1 MTGRTRVALHGGL
14 ATFAAAT
21 ALGSV
26 FDGYGWAL
34 PVLGGILVVVALSE
48 LVRWSPLPAAAG
60 PVLAAAGLFG
70 YVTAVYA
77 GPEAYAGF
85 VPTTEALRVLGDTAR
100 DGFDDIRHLGTPV
113 PTHEGLV
120 LITVVGV
127 AMVALVV
134 DLLAVTMRRAALA
147 GLPLLSI
154 FALCTS
160 LAKHGAGWVPF
171 VIGTTGY
178 LWLLLADSR
187 DRLSRWGRPMGF
199 DREARPKFNWSD
211 NEVMPSPL
219 SVMGRRIGLTAV
231 AIGVVVPVLV
241 PGLRG
246 GVPHSGSGGGLGFGG
261 DGSASRTTL
270 NPIVSVSAQLT
281 SSTSRPVLTVETTDP
296 DPGYLRLT
304 SLDQFDG
311 RSFSPSTLS
320 APESA
325 QVSNGIAAPTIPGTR
340 QSTRVSVAD
349 FAVSWLPLPQ
359 QVLDV
364 EVEGD
369 WRYDAITNSV
379 FSARDDTE
387 GLQYEVVSVAPQ
399 WTAADLSL
407 AGATQVDGAMAAL
420 TRLPEDIPDS
430 VRTLTTQVTAGELS
444 PFRKAVAIQKFLTS
458 SPFTYDL
465 SARQTDSADALA
477 DFLLVTHKGFCQ
489 QYATAMAVMARIV
502 GIPSRVAVGFT
513 RGERQA
519 DGTWRVTTKDAHAW
533 PELFLA
539 GFGWVPFEPTPRS
552 DGQAQPPDYTLEVAP
567 TNPEDPEKGGGKA
580 QQGGQG
586 QTNDGTSKN
595 ERLDDLRDAFGPAVG
610 IDDGGTP
617 AARGSLR
624 GVLLRVAIGLL
635 VLLLLIPSVARVL
648 TRRRRWRNATTPAE
662 RATAAWEELRA
673 TAIDA
678 RTGWVDGLSPRAT
691 ARALRMESGGFAT
704 AEIRALDRVV
714 AAVERAWY
722 APPRAA
728 GPADDGLEDDV
739 ASLRIAMFADATVR
753 ERLVLHAWPRSTMRE
768 AAALLGRVGALLDA
782 ADLAGARL
790 RARLRPRS
798 AV

>member
-1 MTGRTRVALHGGL
+1 MTGRTRVAVHGGV

-34 PVLGGILVVVALSE
+34 PVLGGIIVVVAVSE
-48 LVRWSPLPAAAG
+48 LVRWSPLPAATG
-60 PVLAAAGLFG
+60 PLLAAAGLLG

-77 GPEAYAGF
+77 GAEAYAR
-85 VPTTEALRVLGDTAR
+85 VIPSTEAMRVLGDVAR
-100 DGFDDIRHLGTPV
+100 AGFDDIRHLGTPV
-113 PTHEGLV
+113 PTHRGLV
-120 LITVVGV
+120 LITVVGI

-147 GLPLLSI
+147 GLPLLAI

-160 LAKHGAGWVPF
+160 LAKDGAGWVPF
-171 VIGTTGY
+171 VIGTSGY

-199 DREARPKFNWSD
+199 DREARPRFNWSD

-219 SVMGRRIGLTAV
+219 SVMGRRIGLTAI
-231 AIGVVVPVLV
+231 AIAVVVPVLI

-246 GVPHSGSGGGLGFGG
+246 GVPHSGGGGLGFGG
-261 DGSASRTTL
+261 DGNATRTTL

-281 SSTSRPVLTVETTDP
+281 SSSSRQVMTVETTDP

-304 SLDQFDG
+304 SLDQFNG

-325 QVSNGIAAPTIPGTR
+325 QVSNGIAAPTLPGAP
-340 QSTRVSVAD
+340 QSTRVTIGD

-359 QVLDV
+359 QVTDV
-364 EVEGD
+364 DVEGD
-369 WRYDAITNSV
+369 WRYDAVANTV
-379 FSARDDTE
+379 FSARNDTE
-387 GLQYEVVSVAPQ
+387 GLQYEVTSVPPQ

-407 AGATQVDGAMAAL
+407 AGATQVDGAIAAL
-420 TRLPEDIPDS
+420 TRLPEIPSS
-430 VRTLTTQVTAGELS
+430 VRTLTLQVTAGEQS

-465 SARQTDSADALA
+465 SAQQTDSPDALA
-477 DFLLVTHKGFCQ
+477 NFLLVTHTGFCQ
-489 QYATAMAVMARIV
+489 QYATAMAVMARLV
-502 GIPSRVAVGFT
+502 GIPSRIAVGFT

-533 PELFLA
+533 PELYLA
-539 GFGWVPFEPTPRS
+539 GFGWVPFEPTPRG
-552 DGQAQPPDYTLEVAP
+552 DGQAQPPDYTLASATGGP
-567 TNPEDPEKGGGKA
+567 DDPQKGGGKTPR
-580 QQGGQG
+580 GGQG
-586 QTNDGTSKN
+586 QTNDGSSKN
-595 ERLDDLRDAFGPAVG
+595 ERLDDLRDTFGPAIGV
-610 IDDGGTP
+610 DDGTP
-617 AARGSLR
+617 TTGGSNVRGA
-624 GVLLRVAIGLL
+624 LLRVALGLL
-635 VLLLLIPSVARVL
+635 ALLLVVPSIARVV

-662 RATAAWEELRA
+662 RAGAAWEELRA
-673 TAIDA
+673 CAIDA

-691 ARALRMESGGFAT
+691 ARALRMEAGGLAT
-704 AEIRALDRVV
+704 AEVRALDRIV

-722 APPRAA
+722 APPRASA
-728 GPADDGLEDDV
+728 AATGDVLEDDV
-739 ASLRIAMFADATVR
+739 ASLRVAMFSDATLR
-753 ERLVLHAWPRSTMRE
+753 ERLLLHAWPRSTMRDG
-768 AAALLGRVGALLDA
+768 AALLGRVGALLDA